1 MRQFGYIALA
11 AVVALGVTTESRAQG
26 NAVATI
32 SSETLEQMQKD
43 IAEIKGLK
51 LGDPSTLR
59 AYYNNGI
66 NFATADGQF
75 KLKLGGRA
83 HIDYAIM
90 DGDGDLESFLAAQQS
105 PANSAPALPDGA
117 EFRRARFYMSGKIWK
132 RFEYKAQYDFAGG
145 DADFRDVYVGVT
157 DLPVVGN
164 VRVGHFK
171 EPFGLEELT
180 SSNYISLMERS
191 LTSVFTPARN
201 VGAMF
206 HGQSEV
212 MAPMTYAAGVFLDD
226 GGDNF
231 GMTAG
236 DANYAGTARL
246 TMTPVWD
253 DEKNPTQLVHVGAA
267 YSARNPVADMRRYR
281 QRPSGHLAPRYVDTG
296 NLSADVEHRVG
307 AEVAGVLGPL
317 SVQGEL
323 MASCIDGER
332 GAKDAFFWGWYAM
345 ASYFLTGE
353 TRPYD
358 FKKGAFGRVKPNAN
372 WLVDGGIGAWEVVA
386 RVSQL
391 DLDEGNIQGGKLTDV
406 VGGVNWYWNP
416 VVRMMV
422 NYVYSN
428 VDSVGDSHMFLV
440 RWSIAF

>member
-1 MRQFGYIALA
+1 MQRIGCVAIAAIVMFGASQSL
-11 AVVALGVTTESRAQG
+11 AQG
-26 NAVATI
+26 V
-32 SSETLEQMQKD
+32 SSAEFEEMKQD
-43 IAEIKGLK
+43 IAALKALK
-51 LGDPSTLR
+51 LGDKSTLR

-83 HIDYAIM
+83 HIDFSIM
-90 DGDGDLESFLAAQQS
+90 DGDGQLEAAIGG
-105 PANSAPALPDGA
+105 LPDGVR
-117 EFRRARFYMSGKIWK
+117 FRRARFYMSGKIWK
-132 RFEYKAQYDFAGG
+132 RIEYKAQYDFSGG

-201 VGAMF
+201 VGALIHGHCEEMF
-206 HGQSEV
+206 
-212 MAPMTYAAGVFLDD
+212 PLTYAAGIFLDD
-226 GGDNF
+226 GGDLY
-231 GMTAG
+231 GTTVG
-236 DANYAGTARL
+236 DSNYAGTARL
-246 TMTPVWD
+246 TAAPIRND
-253 DEKNPTQLVHVGAA
+253 DGTQLVHIGAA
-267 YSARNPVADMRRYR
+267 YTARNPLGDVVRYR
-281 QRPSGHLAPRYVDTG
+281 QRPSARHAPQFVNTG
-296 NLSADVEHRVG
+296 FLSADVEQR
-307 AEVAGVLGPL
+307 AGVEAAAVLGPL
-317 SVQGEL
+317 SIQGEL
-323 MASCIDGER
+323 MGSVTDGER
-332 GAKDAFFWGWYAM
+332 GAKDGFFWGWYGM

-353 TRPYD
+353 SRPYD
-358 FKKGAFGRVKPNAN
+358 FKKGSFGRVKPNAN

-391 DLDEGNIQGGKLTDV
+391 DLDEGSIQGGKLTDV

-416 VVRMMV
+416 VVRMMF

-428 VDSVGDSHMFLV
+428 VDTVGDAHMFLV
-440 RWSIAF
+440 RWSIMF